1 MQQQKNVLGTGQ
13 SAVASTV
20 ESVPEERN
28 AAPQAIDS
36 VKALR
41 ADFDSLEDMLAKYM
55 SRPMAH
61 AATQEAKSLIHEIEG
76 WTRRNPL
83 RALAAA
89 VMAGAIIGIGM
100 SGRHSSAD

>member
-13 SAVASTV
+13 SAAASTV

-28 AAPQAIDS
+28 AAPQAMDS

-55 SRPMAH
+55 SRPLAH
-61 AATQEAKSLIHEIEG
+61 AATQEAKSLLLEIEG
-76 WTRRNPL
+76 WTRRYPL